1 MRKASQEDAFL
12 IFSSFRYDVITSKR
26 YDDII

>member
-12 IFSSFRYDVITSKR
+12 VMSFRNDVITSKR